1 MWKYHEYPLK
11 GVSFIVRITLTTFT
25 NDHLYIDSRGD
36 LSAGGGNSIE
46 IFDRKGKFYSDFWL
60 EDINNF
66 QWESGFNVFTSEMGK
81 EKHFWKGEDRVHIK
95 DEDKYFH
102 ANGVPVE
109 EAADY
114 FLRRDNTSEF
124 FQLMYRNSDG
134 TERIIEEKVAPTSAR
149 MLYFNPPLTACVWAE
164 SRSSIAFQAI
174 FEETDEATYPYNQ
187 YVPME
192 LTSIYSHQWEMP
204 EDLNVML

>member
-1 MWKYHEYPLK
+1 MGFGASPSGEYY
-11 GVSFIVRITLTTFT
+11 TFA
-25 NDHLYIDSRGD
+25 NNHLHIDSRGD

-46 IFDRKGKFYSDFWL
+46 IFDRKGKFYSDFCL

-134 TERIIEEKVAPTSAR
+134 TERIIEEKVAPASAR

>member
-1 MWKYHEYPLK
+1 MWNWHEYPLK

-46 IFDRKGKFYSDFWL
+46 IFDRKGKFYSDFCL

-66 QWESGFNVFTSEMGK
+66 QWESGFNVITSKMGK

-134 TERIIEEKVAPTSAR
+134 TERIIEEKVAPASAR

-164 SRSSIAFQAI
+164 SRSSVAFQAI